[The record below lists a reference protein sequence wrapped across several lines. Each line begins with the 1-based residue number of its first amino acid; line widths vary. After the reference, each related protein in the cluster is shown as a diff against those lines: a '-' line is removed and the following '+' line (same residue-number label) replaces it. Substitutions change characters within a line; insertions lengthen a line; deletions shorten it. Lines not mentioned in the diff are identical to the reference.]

1 MGDQEMAEMLKL
13 IEDAK
18 GDLEGAQEKD
28 LAKLMESF
36 DTTEEESISKPG
48 LKRKSVNQ
56 TSDQVVP
63 KLQEEEVKKQRVI
76 GVHSGIAIQPDATE
90 VPVAFDD
97 DIQLDIIA
105 TPTKDRAPPPKN
117 RRPPSRLS
125 RKQSGCD

>member
-1 MGDQEMAEMLKL
+1 MG
-13 IEDAK
+13 
-18 GDLEGAQEKD
+18 
-28 LAKLMESF
+28 
-36 DTTEEESISKPG
+36 
-48 LKRKSVNQ
+48 Q

-90 VPVAFDD
+90 VPVSFDD

-125 RKQSGCD
+125 RKQSGCDNNEDHPKENGLENNNLTMPSPTSELKKKKKLKKKSAIWWSRDVWRSGS